1 MIWKKSGFVF
11 LIAMLCC
18 ALWASAAPFIKKGYA
33 LFSIASEDT
42 ASILVFAG
50 IRFLLAGIFVLLFD
64 QIFNKKTERKP
75 ITLPHIAVLAC
86 FQTAGQY
93 FLYYVGL
100 AHTSGVSGSIICGMG
115 SFFALLLA
123 CYLFKSEEMTMRKL
137 CGVLFG
143 FLGIV
148 WLNLGG
154 SIGGT
159 LFGNALVIASQVSSA
174 LSTCFIN
181 RFTKAEDPVR
191 LSGCQFCVGGLVL
204 IIVGLLAGGNC
215 PQGDLSAYFI
225 LIHLALVS
233 AIAYTLWSLLLAH
246 NPVSRIGIFNTS
258 IPILGVFLSA
268 FILNEYQEAFTIQ
281 TMIALIFVAT
291 GIFIISKSKKVG
303 KE

>member
-1 MIWKKSGFVF
+1 MIWKKSSFVF
-11 LIAMLCC
+11 IIAMICC
-18 ALWASAAPFIKKGYA
+18 SLWASAAPFIKKGYA
-33 LFSIASEDT
+33 LFSIASSDT
-42 ASILVFAG
+42 SSILVFAG

-64 QIFNKKTERKP
+64 QLFNQKTERKP
-75 ITLPHIAVLAC
+75 ITLPHIAILAC

-123 CYLFKSEEMTMRKL
+123 CYLFKSEEMTMHKL

-159 LFGNALVIASQVSSA
+159 FFGNILVIASQISSA

-191 LSGCQFCVGGLVL
+191 LSGCQFCMGGLVL
-204 IIVGLLAGGNC
+204 ILLGLLTGGNL
-215 PQGDLSAYFI
+215 PRGELSAYFI

-233 AIAYTLWSLLLAH
+233 AIAYTLWSLLLSY
-246 NPVSRIGIFNTS
+246 NPVSRIGIFNTT

-268 FILNEYQEAFTIQ
+268 FILGEYQQAFTLK
-281 TMIALIFVAT
+281 TWIALFFVSL
-291 GIFIISKSKKVG
+291 GIIILTKTKSVKD
-303 KE
+303 

>member
-11 LIAMLCC
+11 LIAMICC
-18 ALWASAAPFIKKGYA
+18 SLWASATPFIKKGYQ
-33 LFSIASEDT
+33 LFSIASSDT

-50 IRFLLAGIFVLLFD
+50 IRFLLAGIFVLFFD
-64 QIFNKKTERKP
+64 RIFNKKTERKP
-75 ITLPHIAVLAC
+75 ITIPHIAVLAC

-100 AHTSGVSGSIICGMG
+100 AHTSGVSGSIISGMG

-123 CYLFKSEEMTMRKL
+123 CYIFKSEEMTMRKL
-137 CGVLFG
+137 CGVLLG
-143 FLGIV
+143 FIGIV

-159 LFGNALVIASQVSSA
+159 FFGNAFVIASQVSSA

-181 RFTKAEDPVR
+181 RFTKTEDPIR

-204 IIVGLLAGGNC
+204 ILIGLLAGGNL
-215 PQGDLSAYFI
+215 PQGELFAYFI

-246 NPVSRIGIFNTS
+246 NPVSRIGIFNTT

-268 FILNEYQEAFTIQ
+268 FILGEYQQAFTLK
-281 TMIALIFVAT
+281 TWIALFFVSL
-291 GIFIISKSKKVG
+291 GIIVLTKSKSV